1 MTTDAAVGG
10 DGGGGADEQDRWL
23 LNDQR
28 EFLLRSIDDAEREYD
43 AGDLAKADF
52 DVLIVRDRKRL
63 AEVESE
69 LAALGPE
76 RSEGANPGAEPEL
89 EPEVAP
95 PRRRYS
101 NWRRAG
107 IVVACL
113 FIVTGA
119 LILVDHALNPAAPG
133 QPSSGSTPESKTE
146 LIAAQLA
153 EAVIL
158 NNDGEGVA
166 ALQLYQKVLSEDPGD
181 PVALA
186 ASGWLE
192 WNYGTAARSATVVRA
207 GRSAEQEAIRLAPGY
222 YAGHLFLGLII
233 FNQDH
238 NATGAIGQFTKFLA
252 DSPPTVEVTSFAA
265 QVVPAYTEAKVP
277 VPAKLAAALAATTTT
292 TAPSTSTSTP

>member
-10 DGGGGADEQDRWL
+10 DGGGTADEQDRWF

-52 DVLIVRDRKRL
+52 DVLIVRDRTRL
-63 AEVESE
+63 AEVDAE

-76 RSEGANPGAEPEL
+76 RSEGAIPIA

-95 PRRRYS
+95 VRRRYS

-107 IVVACL
+107 IVVSCL

-119 LILVDHALNPAAPG
+119 VILVDHALNPAAPG
-133 QPSSGSTPESKTE
+133 QPSSGSTPESKAE
-146 LIAAQLA
+146 LIVAQLA
-153 EAVIL
+153 EAAIL
-158 NNDGEGVA
+158 NNDGEGKP
-166 ALQLYQKVLSEDPGD
+166 ALELYQKVLSEDPGD

-192 WNYGTAARSATVVRA
+192 WNYGVAARSAAVMQT
-207 GRSAEQEAIRLAPGY
+207 GRSAEQKATRVAPTY

-238 NATGAIGQFTKFLA
+238 NATGAIDQFTKFLG
-252 DSPPTVEVTSFAA
+252 DSPPPAELSTYAA
-265 QVVPAYTEAKVP
+265 QVVPAYTQAKVP
-277 VPAKLAAALAATTTT
+277 LPAKLTAALPTTTT
-292 TAPSTSTSTP
+292 TSAPTSSTAPTSSP

>member
-1 MTTDAAVGG
+1 MTTGAALGG
-10 DGGGGADEQDRWL
+10 DGRGTADQQDRWF

-52 DVLIVRDRKRL
+52 DVLIVRDRTRL
-63 AEVESE
+63 AEVEAE

-76 RSEGANPGAEPEL
+76 RSEGAIPMAEPD
-89 EPEVAP
+89 VAP
-95 PRRRYS
+95 VRRRYS

-107 IVVACL
+107 ILVACL
-113 FIVTGA
+113 FIATGA
-119 LILVDHALNPAAPG
+119 IILVDHALNPAAPG

-158 NNDGEGVA
+158 SNDGEGVP
-166 ALQLYQKVLSEDPGD
+166 ALQLYQKVLAEDPGD

-192 WNYGTAARSATVVRA
+192 WNYGNAARSGAVMRS
-207 GRSAEQEAIRLAPGY
+207 GRSAEQKAIRLAPTY

-233 FNQDH
+233 LNQDH
-238 NATGAIGQFTKFLA
+238 DATGAIGQFTKFLA
-252 DSPPTVEVTSFAA
+252 DSPPTVEVASFAA
-265 QVVPAYTEAKVP
+265 QVAPAYTKAKEP
-277 VPAKLAAALAATTTT
+277 LPAKLAAALATTATTTT
-292 TAPSTSTSTP
+292 STSAP

>member
-1 MTTDAAVGG
+1 VTTDAAVGG
-10 DGGGGADEQDRWL
+10 DGGGTADEQDRWF

-52 DVLIVRDRKRL
+52 DVLIVRDRTRL
-63 AEVESE
+63 AEVDAE

-76 RSEGANPGAEPEL
+76 RSEGAIPIA

-95 PRRRYS
+95 VRRRYS

-107 IVVACL
+107 MVVACL
-113 FIVTGA
+113 FIAAGA

-158 NNDGEGVA
+158 NDDGEGVP

-192 WNYGTAARSATVVRA
+192 WNYGNAARSGTVMSA
-207 GRSAEQEAIRLAPGY
+207 GRSAEQKAIRLAPTY

-238 NATGAIGQFTKFLA
+238 DATGAIGQFTKFLA

-265 QVVPAYTEAKVP
+265 QVIPAYTQAKMSI
-277 VPAKLAAALAATTTT
+277 PAQLAAALATTTPTSTT
-292 TAPSTSTSTP
+292 TAPSTSTP

>member
-1 MTTDAAVGG
+1 VTTDAAVGA
-10 DGGGGADEQDRWL
+10 DGGGSADGQDRWF

-43 AGDLAKADF
+43 AGDLTKADF
-52 DVLIVRDRKRL
+52 DVLIVRDRQRL
-63 AEVESE
+63 AEVEAE

-76 RSEGANPGAEPEL
+76 RSEESIPLAQ
-89 EPEVAP
+89 PEVAP
-95 PRRRYS
+95 ARRRYS

-113 FIVTGA
+113 FIATGA

-146 LIAAQLA
+146 LIAEQLA

-158 NNDGEGVA
+158 NNDGEGVP
-166 ALQLYQKVLSEDPGD
+166 ALQIYQKVLSEDPGD
-181 PVALA
+181 PIALA

-192 WNYGTAARSATVVRA
+192 WNYGNAARSASVMRT
-207 GRSAEQEAIRLAPGY
+207 GRSAEQKAIRVAPTY
-222 YAGHLFLGLII
+222 YGGHLFLGLII

-238 NATGAIGQFTKFLA
+238 NAAGAIAQFTKFLA
-252 DSPPTVEVTSFAA
+252 DSPPTAEVKIFAA
-265 QVVPAYTEAKVP
+265 QMAPAYTQAKEP
-277 VPAKLAAALAATTTT
+277 LPTKLAGALPTTTT
-292 TAPSTSTSTP
+292 TTTPTTSTSAP